1 MRGGVQAEQ
10 HLEILGYIVCI
21 MRCYLH
27 STPYQQRSNS
37 ALKLESKFSIM
48 EWEMQADCLRSETAP
63 FVTES

>member
-21 MRCYLH
+21 MRCYLY

-37 ALKLESKFSIM
+37 AL
-48 EWEMQADCLRSETAP
+48 
-63 FVTES
+63 

>member
-37 ALKLESKFSIM
+37 AL
-48 EWEMQADCLRSETAP
+48 
-63 FVTES
+63 